1 MTTRL
6 LLAISVILS
15 LAASGCSSNR
25 HICRR
30 MMGGSQNCYCSGPSS
45 CNCRCNSCGMNNC
58 SMGGCPNCQGGMC
71 SSCEGGSCSMYSGGA
86 GMVSSGDGEM
96 MGNAEFG
103 PPDGTYFG
111 SGGSPGCN
119 CGAQ

>member
-6 LLAISVILS
+6 LLAISVVLS

-25 HICRR
+25 PMCRR
-30 MMGGSQNCYCSGPSS
+30 MFGGQQNCQCCSPAM
-45 CNCRCNSCGMNNC
+45 CNCGCNSASC
-58 SMGGCPNCQGGMC
+58 SMGGCSNCQGGDSCQMC
-71 SSCEGGSCSMYSGGA
+71 SGGA
-86 GMVSSGDGEM
+86 AMMGSGPVAGEM
-96 MGNAEFG
+96 MGNTDFG

-111 SGGSPGCN
+111 SSGSPGCN